1 MARMAKIDY
10 KSEKIPV
17 SVTPALKLQIE
28 EDAALLGITAPALF
42 RILYFQYVK
51 SGKSLRVDQI

>member
-17 SVTPALKLQIE
+17 SVTPAEKLEIE

-42 RILYFQYVK
+42 RLLYKLFK
-51 SGKSLRVDQI
+51 KGGKNIRVEEI

>member
-1 MARMAKIDY
+1 MARMAKVDY
-10 KSEKIPV
+10 KNEKIPV

-42 RILYFQYVK
+42 RILYISWKENKIKIVEM
-51 SGKSLRVDQI
+51 I

>member
-1 MARMAKIDY
+1 MAKVDY

-28 EDAALLGITAPALF
+28 EDAAILGTTAPALF
-42 RILYFQYVK
+42 RILYLSWKENKLKIVEM
-51 SGKSLRVDQI
+51 I

>member
-1 MARMAKIDY
+1 MAHMQKVDY

-28 EDAALLGITAPALF
+28 EDAAMLGISAPALF
-42 RILYFQYVK
+42 RILYHQYVK
-51 SGKSLRVDQI
+51 NGRTLRVDQI